1 MRFKELHYRQILSF
15 TFLRVEVDD
24 CRFTAR
30 EVCLSADGI
39 GEVDGL
45 MICVCSSEGGYAVE
59 VEGLVKELVEVSQTT
74 AEGVENWSGEE
85 REGI

>member
-1 MRFKELHYRQILSF
+1 M
-15 TFLRVEVDD
+15 EVDD
-24 CRFTAR
+24 GRFATR

-45 MICVCSSEGGYAVE
+45 MLGFCGSEGGEAVE
-59 VEGLVKELVEVSQTT
+59 VEGLVKEFVEVSQST